1 MDVSLSLIIPA
12 WNEELLLPA
21 LLDSVDIA
29 RHATDP
35 DAGAI
40 EVIVADNASTDK
52 TAAIAAARGCRVV
65 LVEKRVIGAVRNAGA
80 AAARGGTLAFID
92 ADSRIDPGTFSV
104 IRETLASP
112 MVVAGATFPFTSNS
126 SPFVVR
132 LANTDCFTPSIE
144 SCPFT

>member
-1 MDVSLSLIIPA
+1 VDVSLSLIIPA

-52 TAAIAAARGCRVV
+52 TRRSPPPVAAASSW
-65 LVEKRVIGAVRNAGA
+65 
-80 AAARGGTLAFID
+80 
-92 ADSRIDPGTFSV
+92 SRS
-104 IRETLASP
+104 A
-112 MVVAGATFPFTSNS
+112 
-126 SPFVVR
+126 
-132 LANTDCFTPSIE
+132 
-144 SCPFT
+144 